1 MQSLLQTTD
10 NDEDGMGYMVP
21 GSIRSLS
28 VYEELKGVSPERK
41 RRNPRGKLPDIPK
54 NEDYVVAI
62 DLGGKVEKDL
72 KEKCQKCD
80 FVVKCC
86 DSDTEVTCKVNKDMV
101 QGAISPGDTDDVPEE
116 DAPCVPTENC
126 CTSIIEN
133 GTKKQNST
141 TVQCTEN
148 DETSNACQSS
158 ENNSTESNNS
168 ISSGINCKDKID
180 GDEDRDEYIN
190 PDDIQT
196 GSDKLVKY
204 MNESSGNKDVKIEK
218 DDEPNLGVNA
228 NINGVYTSNKSEDSN
243 GRTENNNTDTII
255 TKSNDCGCKASK
267 ESSNGINESYA

>member
-1 MQSLLQTTD
+1 MQSLLQPTD

-21 GSIRSLS
+21 GSVRSLS

-62 DLGGKVEKDL
+62 DIGRKLEKDL

-86 DSDTEVTCKVNKDMV
+86 DTEMVACSDNKDKYT
-101 QGAISPGDTDDVPEE
+101 GAKSSDEIEEVPEE

-126 CTSIIEN
+126 CTSITEN
-133 GTKKQNST
+133 GNKEQNST

-148 DETSNACQSS
+148 DVSSRVDNKDETSNGCQSS
-158 ENNSTESNNS
+158 KNNNKESNNS
-168 ISSGINCKDKID
+168 ISTKIDCKDKVD
-180 GDEDRDEYIN
+180 GDEDRDEYID
-190 PDDIQT
+190 PDEIEK

-204 MNESSGNKDVKIEK
+204 MNDSSGNKDWMIEK
-218 DDEPNLGVNA
+218 DDEPNVGVNA
-228 NINGVYTSNKSEDSN
+228 NFN
-243 GRTENNNTDTII
+243 
-255 TKSNDCGCKASK
+255 
-267 ESSNGINESYA
+267 